1 MTSVLRLGVYR
12 ERIEKYGAGGAGC
25 RRQASQQQQEITE
38 SAFNESTRTTFP
50 VESHPNNIPDTQE
63 NTVTQISS
71 HPDEI
76 SKGLIP
82 TSSTSPD
89 NHNRLQHNIHEQRGN
104 GGKGKN
110 MLKQVFKS
118 NSFYVIY
125 NNIMKL

>member
-63 NTVTQISS
+63 KTVTQSSS
-71 HPDEI
+71 HSNEI
-76 SKGLIP
+76 SKGG
-82 TSSTSPD
+82 STSPD
-89 NHNRLQHNIHEQRGN
+89 NHNRLHHNIHEQRGN

-118 NSFYVIY
+118 HSFYVIY
-125 NNIMKL
+125 NIIKS